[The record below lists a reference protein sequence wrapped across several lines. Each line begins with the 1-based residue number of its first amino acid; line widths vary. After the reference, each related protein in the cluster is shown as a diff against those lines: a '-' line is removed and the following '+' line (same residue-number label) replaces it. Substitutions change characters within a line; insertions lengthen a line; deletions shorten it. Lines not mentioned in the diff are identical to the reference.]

1 MNRKQ
6 MIVLWIGITVFVLMG
21 LFPPFIASL
30 PSGYGGRQRYY
41 QFILSIYGNID
52 IIRLCVQWAM
62 VAVITGGLIY
72 TLKDKKDDKKPPA
85 ETEET

>member
-6 MIVLWIGITVFVLMG
+6 MMVLWIGITVFVLMG
-21 LFPPFIASL
+21 LFPPFIAPL

-72 TLKDKKDDKKPPA
+72 ILKDKKDDRKPPA